1 MWKPGKGKPPH
12 SAPAWVM
19 KFTRMHA
26 LLDAFPEG
34 RYVLL
39 LDSFEDMID
48 PDTREIKD
56 TDLK

>member
-1 MWKPGKGKPPH
+1 
-12 SAPAWVM
+12 
-19 KFTRMHA
+19 MHA

>member
-1 MWKPGKGKPPH
+1 
-12 SAPAWVM
+12 M